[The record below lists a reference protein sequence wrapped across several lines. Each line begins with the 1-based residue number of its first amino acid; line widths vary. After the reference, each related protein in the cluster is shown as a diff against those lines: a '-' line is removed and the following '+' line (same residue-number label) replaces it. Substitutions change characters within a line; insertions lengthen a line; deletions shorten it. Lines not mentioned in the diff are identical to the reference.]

1 MSKILVERQGRV
13 LEVTLAWPEKRNA
26 LSQDMCEEIVQACE
40 AAEEDD
46 AIGAILWK
54 AQGTMFCAGMNL
66 DEALGP
72 DAAGATEIHTR
83 LFSLGARLTKPIV
96 CAVNGPALGGG
107 LGLVANAHIAVCSH
121 GASFGLPE
129 IRIGMWP
136 YTIWAAVERVLGER
150 RTLELALSSKV
161 FNTPEAFQW
170 GLVHEV
176 VPPFEL
182 DDRVEAIAEAL
193 AQASTETIQRGMRFV
208 RQRRALSAAAAAD
221 LALSMRAEN
230 FNSLDFE
237 EGVKAMREK
246 RAPRWPSQG

>member
-13 LEVTLAWPEKRNA
+13 LELTLAWPEKRNA

-40 AAEEDD
+40 AAEED
-46 AIGAILWK
+46 AAVGAILWK

-72 DAAGATEIHTR
+72 DAVGATEIHTR
-83 LFSLGARLTKPIV
+83 LFSLGARLSKPIV

-150 RTLELALSSKV
+150 RTLELALSSKI

-182 DDRVEAIAEAL
+182 DDRVEAIAGAL

-208 RQRRALSAAAAAD
+208 QARRGLGVEASGA
-221 LALSMRAEN
+221 LALTMREEN
-230 FNSLDFE
+230 FKSLDFE
-237 EGVKAMREK
+237 EGVKALREK

>member
-1 MSKILVERQGRV
+1 MAHVLVERHGRV

-26 LSQDMCEEIVQACE
+26 LSQAMCEEIVMACE
-40 AAEEDD
+40 NAEGDPSV
-46 AIGAILWK
+46 GAILWK
-54 AQGTMFCAGMNL
+54 AQGSMFCAGMNL

-107 LGLVANAHIAVCSH
+107 LGLVANAHIALCSH

-150 RTLELALSSKV
+150 RTLELALSSKI

-182 DDRVEAIAEAL
+182 DDRAEAIADTL
-193 AQASTETIQRGMRFV
+193 ANASTETVQRGMRFV
-208 RQRRALSAAAAAD
+208 RERRALNAEAAAA
-221 LALSMRAEN
+221 LALSMREEN

-237 EGVKAMREK
+237 EGVKAMRDK
-246 RAPRWPSQG
+246 RSPRWPSQA

>member
-1 MSKILVERQGRV
+1 MANVLVERHGRV

-26 LSQDMCEEIVQACE
+26 LSQEMCEAIVAACE
-40 AAEEDD
+40 GAESDD

-54 AQGTMFCAGMNL
+54 AQGPMFCAGMNL

-107 LGLVANAHIAVCSH
+107 LGLVANSHIAVCSH

-182 DDRVEAIAEAL
+182 DDRVEAIAETL
-193 AQASTETIQRGMRFV
+193 ANASTETVQRGMLFV
-208 RQRRALSAAAAAD
+208 RERRGLSADVAGA
-221 LALSMRAEN
+221 LALSMREEN
-230 FNSLDFE
+230 FASLDFE

-246 RAPRWPSQG
+246 RSPRWPSQG